1 MNFDSVKA
9 WYNGYL
15 ISGEYMYNPNSVY
28 MAMVRHSLESYWKNT
43 SAFETLNTF
52 IALNLDGL
60 REDVMKML
68 SGEKVYVDVK
78 GFENDLS
85 NINNKDDAL
94 TALIHLGYLGYD
106 KNERSAYIPNYEV
119 KEAYQSAL

>member
-1 MNFDSVKA
+1 
-9 WYNGYL
+9 
-15 ISGEYMYNPNSVY
+15 MYNPNSVY

-119 KEAYQSAL
+119 KEAYQSALSK